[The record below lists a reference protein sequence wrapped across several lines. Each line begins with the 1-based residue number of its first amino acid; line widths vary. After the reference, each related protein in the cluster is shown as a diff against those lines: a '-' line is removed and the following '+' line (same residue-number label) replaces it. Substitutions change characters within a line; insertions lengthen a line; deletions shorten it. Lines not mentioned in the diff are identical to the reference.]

1 MRMIL
6 FFDLPMTTSTEARN
20 YRKFV
25 KLIKS
30 EGFLMLQ
37 KSVYIKLSIN
47 QTNVEITKNNIKA
60 KVPKDGHIALLVIT
74 EKQFSSIQ
82 YLLGDFET
90 DIINNED
97 RIIEI

>member
-6 FFDLPMTTSTEARN
+6 FFDLPMTTSTDARN

-25 KLIKS
+25 KFIKT

-37 KSVYIKLSIN
+37 KSVYIKLAIN
-47 QTNVEITKNNIKA
+47 QANVETTKNNIKS
-60 KVPKDGHIALLVIT
+60 KIPKEGHIALLVIT
-74 EKQFSSIQ
+74 EKQFSSIH
-82 YLLGDFET
+82 YLLGNFET

-97 RIIEI
+97 RIVEI